1 VRRGRDAAISGAG
14 RGLAAWSAR
23 TTEAVAVKCEAFNA
37 GCDHRGKL
45 PTCNYLVA
53 APFAPELCQFVRPSK
68 SRARGMPGA
77 QCTRS
82 LVCAYVVEYAHEY
95 SQRRHRNH
103 PAFPTQWFT
112 AYSALSPVR
121 RAFWPPSV
129 VGLIENCDL
138 SISVGMPGP
147 HGLAVRIRVVRR
159 RANSALQ
166 LRHVHRIPRPTF
178 VTTAKRPSWRARDV
192 SSKHQ
197 FRKKRKRN
205 ILRGGTGLGKR
216 LEAAGKISFS
226 RMRFSC
232 VERPRRAR
240 RWSKSRLIRP
250 STGRLTS
257 SRSWRRPLR
266 VMAGLACPAKPWRS
280 QVPAIHGFRQA
291 SGRVAALI
299 RQPKPGFRE

>member
-53 APFAPELCQFVRPSK
+53 APFAPELCQFVRPSEDQ
-68 SRARGMPGA
+68 RARGMPGA

-205 ILRGGTGLGKR
+205 ILRGGTGKGNR

-226 RMRFSC
+226 AHAIF
-232 VERPRRAR
+232 VRREA
-240 RWSKSRLIRP
+240 SPGAAMVKIEIDSPVDGQI
-250 STGRLTS
+250 TS
-257 SRSWRRPLR
+257 
-266 VMAGLACPAKPWRS
+266 
-280 QVPAIHGFRQA
+280 Q
-291 SGRVAALI
+291 
-299 RQPKPGFRE
+299 